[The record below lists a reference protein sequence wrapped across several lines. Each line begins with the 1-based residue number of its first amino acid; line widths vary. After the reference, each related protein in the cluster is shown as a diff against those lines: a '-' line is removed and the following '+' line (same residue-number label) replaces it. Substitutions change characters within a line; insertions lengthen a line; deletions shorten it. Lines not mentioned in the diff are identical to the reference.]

1 MLNQVQHDGRGG
13 YDGSMKLY
21 YAPGACSQAPHI
33 ILNETGLPYD
43 RVRVDL
49 ETKRTETGADYLAI
63 APKGAVPALELD
75 DSQLLT
81 ENAVVL
87 QYIADQAPGW
97 HLIPPYGTMERY
109 RVLEWLNYIATE
121 LHKGFAP
128 LFHPTGELR
137 AHAMDGLAAKFD
149 YVESQLGLGP
159 WLVGDS
165 FGIADA
171 YLFVILGWARVF
183 HFDFV
188 RWPGLKA
195 FRQRVAERPAVR
207 AALHAEGLAP

>member
-1 MLNQVQHDGRGG
+1 MNQVQHDGAGG
-13 YDGSMKLY
+13 YGGGMKLY

-33 ILNETGLPYD
+33 VLLETGLPFD

-49 ETKRTETGADYLAI
+49 ATKRTETGEDYLAI

-75 DSQLLT
+75 DGQLLT

-97 HLIPPYGTMERY
+97 HLIPPYGTIERY

-121 LHKGFAP
+121 LHKSFAP
-128 LFHPTGELR
+128 LFHPTGEPR
-137 AHAMDGLAAKFD
+137 AHAMEAIASRFD
-149 YVESQLGLGP
+149 YVEGRLGP
-159 WLVGDS
+159 DPFLAGTE

-171 YLFVILGWARVF
+171 YLFVVLGWARVF
-183 HFDFV
+183 HFDFA

-195 FRQRVAERPAVR
+195 LRQRIGERPAVR